1 MPRKKKEE
9 LPQIGDF
16 CYLIT
21 DAERHLRQV
30 VKIKADGDGV
40 KYKLACGTEKTWHN
54 LIEMTGDGMER
65 VPIKGFVYDSSSN
78 KQTRQ
83 TRTPKGDKGT
93 A

>member
-21 DAERHLRQV
+21 DAERQLRQV
-30 VKIKADGDGV
+30 IKIKVDGDGA
-40 KYKLACGTEKTWHN
+40 KYKLACGTEKTWHY

-65 VPIKGFVYDSSSN
+65 TPIKGFKNVN
-78 KQTRQ
+78 KEE
-83 TRTPKGDKGT
+83 PKRRNSKPKDGVVS
-93 A
+93 

>member
-54 LIEMTGDGMER
+54 LIEMTRDGMER
-65 VPIKGFVYDSSSN
+65 VPIKGFVHDSSSN

-83 TRTPKGDKGT
+83 PRTPKGDIGT

>member
-21 DAERHLRQV
+21 DAERQLRQV
-30 VKIKADGDGV
+30 IKIKVDGDGAR
-40 KYKLACGTEKTWHN
+40 YKLACGTEKTWHS

-65 VPIKGFVYDSSSN
+65 EPIKGFCNSN
-78 KQTRQ
+78 GNAKPVRAKKNNKTDQV
-83 TRTPKGDKGT
+83 
-93 A
+93 